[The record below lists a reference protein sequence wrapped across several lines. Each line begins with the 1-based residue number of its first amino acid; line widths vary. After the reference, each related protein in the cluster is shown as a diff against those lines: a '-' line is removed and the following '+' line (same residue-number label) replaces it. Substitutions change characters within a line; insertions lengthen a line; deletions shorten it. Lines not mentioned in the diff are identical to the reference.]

1 MAHGHADNGPVLHG
15 IVAEFD
21 DPDVLIAAAAKTRGA
36 GYRKFDAYSPFPIH
50 GLAEAMEFNDV
61 RVPWMA
67 FFGGLTGCLV
77 GLGFQTFVAVIDY
90 PWNVGG
96 KPLFSWP
103 QFVPITFE
111 STVLCTGL
119 CTFVAQFALN
129 GLPKP
134 YNPMFNAEGF
144 DRASQDRFFL
154 CIEARD
160 PKFDPTTAKEF
171 LSGLGALNVSEV
183 QA

>member
-1 MAHGHADNGPVLHG
+1 MAHGHAPETPPVYG

-21 DPDVLIAAAAKTRGA
+21 DPDVLIEAAGRTRGE

-61 RVPWMA
+61 RIPWMA
-67 FFGGLTGCLV
+67 FFGGLTGCML

-111 STVLCTGL
+111 ATVLCTGI

-129 GLPKP
+129 GLPRP
-134 YNPMFNAEGF
+134 YNPMFNAPGF

-154 CIEARD
+154 CIESRD
-160 PKFDPTTAKEF
+160 PKFDPEGTTAF
-171 LSGLGALNVSEV
+171 LKDLGALNVAEV
-183 QA
+183 YP